1 MIAGK
6 GRNKMG
12 SSKNYWPDRL
22 QHCRQALQDNGFEA
36 FLAAD
41 VDAARAVVIESILPR
56 VRPRSVSWGDSLTL
70 YATGILT
77 DMRQAPGVA
86 VIDPFET
93 NVPRAEIIERRRQAL
108 LVDLF
113 FSGSNAVTETGQL
126 VNLDMVGNRIGGVT
140 FGPRHVV
147 IFAGRNKIVDTTADA
162 MNRIKQIAAP
172 ANAIRHENLRTPC
185 RKTARCMDCR
195 SPDRICNTW
204 TIVEKSHPAGRIKVV
219 LIDADC
225 GL

>member
-1 MIAGK
+1 
-6 GRNKMG
+6 MG
-12 SSKNYWPDRL
+12 SSKNYGAFRL
-22 QHCRQALQDNGFEA
+22 QRCRQALQDNGFEA

-41 VDAARAVVIESILPR
+41 FNVARAVVIESILPR
-56 VRPRSVSWGDSLTL
+56 IKPQSVSWGDSLTL
-70 YATGILT
+70 FATGIL
-77 DMRQAPGVA
+77 DELRQVPGVE
-86 VIDPFET
+86 VIETFEA

-126 VNLDMVGNRIGGVT
+126 VNLDMIGNRIGGVA
-140 FGPRHVV
+140 FGPRNVV
-147 IFAGRNKIVDTTADA
+147 IFAGRNKIVGTTADT

-219 LIDADC
+219 LIDTDC

>member
-1 MIAGK
+1 M
-6 GRNKMG
+6 
-12 SSKNYWPDRL
+12 KNYWPDRL
-22 QHCRQALQDNGFEA
+22 RRCRQALRDNGFEA

-56 VRPRSVSWGDSLTL
+56 VSPRSISWGDSLTL

-77 DMRQAPGVA
+77 ALHQAPGVS
-86 VIDPFET
+86 VIDPFEAD
-93 NVPRAEIIERRRQAL
+93 VPRAEIIERRRRAL

-113 FSGSNAVTETGQL
+113 FSGSNAVTETGEL
-126 VNLDMVGNRIGGVT
+126 VNLDMVGNRVGGVA

-147 IFAGRNKIVDTTADA
+147 LFAGRNKIVGTTADA
-162 MNRIKQIAAP
+162 INRIKQIAAP
-172 ANAIRHENLRTPC
+172 ANAIRHDNLRTPC
-185 RKTARCMDCR
+185 RKTAFCMDCR

-204 TIVEKSHPAGRIKVV
+204 TIIEKSHPAGRIKVV
-219 LIDADC
+219 LIDADV